1 MHMEYVH
8 NIKFKIEY
16 LMLVMVVLIYME
28 IQNHLH
34 LLYNVNIKQVIMS
47 HQQRYV
53 NFLVHYLNNLMG
65 VLVYLLQIQLIVI
78 EHIMML
84 KTVNIRFI

>member
-16 LMLVMVVLIYME
+16 LMLVMVVLIYMG
-28 IQNHLH
+28 IQNYLH

-53 NFLVHYLNNLMG
+53 DFLVHYLNNLMG
-65 VLVYLLQIQLIVI
+65 VLVYLLQIHLIVI

-84 KTVNIRFI
+84 KIVNIRFI